1 MTDKLLKDLTV
12 AEVEELILP
21 AYDEDG
27 NEVEYEYTYRN
38 WKGEQSTDKI
48 HLDSWNAWQEL
59 ADSNVVLFL
68 PGLGRVEVIEAD
80 TGGEGATDMQM
91 VFQVT
96 SLIDGF
102 QRLFAIEGYWV
113 SHDGGYWEGP
123 FHEVKR
129 QTKVVTYYS

>member
-1 MTDKLLKDLTV
+1 MKSLQELTV

-27 NEVEYEYTYRN
+27 EPVEYEYTQTYR
-38 WKGEQSTDKI
+38 GESYTSKV
-48 HLDSWNAWQEL
+48 HLDSWNAWQEVEG
-59 ADSNVVLFL
+59 SVLFL

>member
-1 MTDKLLKDLTV
+1 VTDKLLKDLTV

-21 AYDEDG
+21 GYDEDG
-27 NEVEYEYTYRN
+27 DEVEYEYT
-38 WKGEQSTDKI
+38 WKGFDGKEHKSTI
-48 HLDSWNAWQEL
+48 VLDSWNAWQEL
-59 ADSNVVLFL
+59 ADSDVVLFL

-96 SLIDGF
+96 SLIDGY

-113 SHDGGYWEGP
+113 SHDGGYWDGP

>member
-1 MTDKLLKDLTV
+1 MKSLQELTV

-27 NEVEYEYTYRN
+27 EPVEYEYTQTYA
-38 WKGEQSTDKI
+38 GETYTSKV
-48 HLDSWNAWQEL
+48 HLDSWHAWEEL
-59 ADSNVVLFL
+59 EGTPLFL
-68 PGLGRVEVIEAD
+68 PGLGRVEVIESD

-102 QRLFAIEGYWV
+102 QRLFAIEGYWL

-123 FHEVKR
+123 FHKVDRK
-129 QTKVVTYYS
+129 TKVVTYYE